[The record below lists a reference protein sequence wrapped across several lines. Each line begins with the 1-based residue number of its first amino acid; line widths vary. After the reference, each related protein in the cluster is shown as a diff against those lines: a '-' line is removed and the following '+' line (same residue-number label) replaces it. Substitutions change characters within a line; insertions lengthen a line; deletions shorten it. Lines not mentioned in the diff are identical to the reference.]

1 MSKKYVYLFA
11 DGQAEG
17 TGKMKDLLGGKGAG
31 LAEMTNAGLPV
42 PPGFTIT
49 TEACTAYYSSGE
61 KFPEGMWDEA
71 LAALAKVEQ
80 STGKKFGGGD
90 NPLLVSVRSGAKFSM
105 PGMMDTV
112 LNLGL
117 NDETRKALAQLTG
130 NERFSFDA
138 YRRFIQ
144 LFGKI
149 VLGIDSEKFD
159 HKFDERK
166 KSIGVTEDTHVPAET
181 LAELIEDYKAV
192 VKKETGKEFPTSPLK
207 QLELAIKAVFASWN
221 GRRARDYRRVH
232 KLADDLGTAVN
243 VQTMVFGNM
252 GEDSGTGV
260 AFTRDVAT
268 GEKVLYGEY
277 LQNAQGEDVVAG
289 IRTPKKIAQLHVEM
303 PEMYNQFVQVAERLE
318 KHYKDVQDMEFT
330 IEKGKLY
337 MLQTRNAK
345 RTGSSAVRIAVEMV
359 EEGLIDKATAV
370 QRVEPAQLDQL
381 LHPMI
386 DPKAEIKVLTTG
398 LPASPGAASG
408 TAVFDPD
415 EAEAMAKDGAK
426 VILVRTE
433 TSPEDFHGM
442 VAAQAILTSRGGMTC
457 VAGETHILT
466 DRGMMTA
473 ETAFTHLDQGDH
485 LRILS
490 FDSGS
495 MRPVWRNI
503 IAAGR
508 KPSEAITIAVSQT
521 GHAGHNVLRMTADHK
536 MLIIRN
542 RKLTKK
548 RLDAVLAE
556 QDFLSVVGQIPEISE
571 NTTSPDLA
579 YVAGAIFSDGNVRVK
594 PTKGAVT
601 FIQKPTPEKAEFIA
615 AVEGSFEQAFG
626 TPFTYVRERETVGML
641 RERAIQGRVEDRI
654 SFRREPAAQLAEI
667 RDNLSAWV
675 LNLDRTGLLKFVA
688 GYVDG
693 DGTYAK
699 ESSPVRLQITVAAN
713 KPGHLE
719 GLALA
724 CLRLG
729 IVPQVTNN
737 RDSYLVQ
744 IAEQVDEILAHTHRV
759 KAEIP
764 LRRYESKCLSVKALF
779 DDIVDEVNFMGRIR
793 EGIKR
798 NLMFGVEKLRR
809 DVLPLCSAETTQEVE
824 ALLNSPLRSYRVAKI
839 GEAEPA
845 MVYNFEVDA
854 ADEMDKNFVVFSS
867 RLTPVLVSNSHAA
880 VVARGMGKCCVA
892 GAGEVVVDYA
902 KQQFTSNGAV
912 VKKGDWITLDGSTG
926 RVILGQAPLIKP
938 EISGHFKTL
947 MEWVNQFRKLGVR
960 ANSDTPHDS
969 EVARRFGAEG
979 IGLCRTEHMFFEGD
993 RIDSVRQ
1000 MILSSGDYKNLEAQL
1015 NSAKAE
1021 LEKASKDKKADAK
1034 KRVKEIEKKLKRP
1047 SELYQGALASLL
1059 ELQREDFVGIFR
1071 AMNGYPV
1078 TIRTLDPPLHEFVP
1092 HDDATLKELA
1102 KKIKMNFKEAKA
1114 RVAQLHEFNPMLGHR
1129 GCRLGI
1135 VYPEITEM
1143 QARAIFEAAVKVKR
1157 EGVVVKPEIM
1167 IPLVGNVNELKL
1179 QTEVVR
1185 RVADEVFQREGE
1197 SVEYL
1202 VGTMIELPRA
1212 ALTANRIAEVAEF
1225 FSFGTNDLTQTAM
1238 GLSRDDAGRFLPFY
1252 VEKKIFPDDP
1262 FQTLDQEGVGQLIE
1276 IGIKKGRSTSSDLK
1290 IGICG
1295 EHGGDPESV
1304 IFCHK
1309 VGMNY
1314 VSCSPYRVPIAL
1326 LAAAHAALADQTGAT
1341 AAATTA

>member
-31 LAEMTNAGLPV
+31 LAEMTNAGMPV

-61 KFPEGMWDEA
+61 KFPDGMWDEA
-71 LAALAKVEQ
+71 LAALARIEQ
-80 STGKKFGGGD
+80 ATGKKFGGAE

-117 NDETRKALAQLTG
+117 NDETRAALAKLTG
-130 NERFSFDA
+130 NERFSYDA

-149 VLGIDSEKFD
+149 VLGIDSEKFE
-159 HKFDERK
+159 HIFEGYK
-166 KSIGVTEDTHVPAET
+166 KKLGVHEDTAVGAET
-181 LAELIEDYKAV
+181 LAEVVADYKAL
-192 VKKETGKEFPTSPLK
+192 VKKEIGRNFPTDPLE
-207 QLELAIKAVFASWN
+207 QLQYAIKAVFASWN
-221 GRRARDYRRVH
+221 GRRARDYRRIH
-232 KLADDLGTAVN
+232 KISDDLGTAVN

-289 IRTPKKIAQLHVEM
+289 TRTPKKIAQLHVEM
-303 PEMYNQFVQVAERLE
+303 PEMYNQFVQVSERLE

-330 IEKGKLY
+330 IERGKLY
-337 MLQTRNAK
+337 MLQTRTAK
-345 RTGSSAVRIAVEMV
+345 RTGAAAVRIAVEMV
-359 EEGLIDKATAV
+359 NEGVIDRATAV

-386 DPKAEIKVLTTG
+386 DPKAPVEVIATG

-408 TAVFDPD
+408 KVVFDPD
-415 EAEAMAKDGAK
+415 HAEEEAKKGQK
-426 VILVRTE
+426 VILVRIE

-442 VAAQAILTSRGGMTC
+442 VAAQAILTARGGMT
-457 VAGETHILT
+457 
-466 DRGMMTA
+466 
-473 ETAFTHLDQGDH
+473 
-485 LRILS
+485 
-490 FDSGS
+490 
-495 MRPVWRNI
+495 
-503 IAAGR
+503 
-508 KPSEAITIAVSQT
+508 
-521 GHAGHNVLRMTADHK
+521 
-536 MLIIRN
+536 
-542 RKLTKK
+542 
-548 RLDAVLAE
+548 
-556 QDFLSVVGQIPEISE
+556 
-571 NTTSPDLA
+571 
-579 YVAGAIFSDGNVRVK
+579 
-594 PTKGAVT
+594 
-601 FIQKPTPEKAEFIA
+601 
-615 AVEGSFEQAFG
+615 
-626 TPFTYVRERETVGML
+626 
-641 RERAIQGRVEDRI
+641 
-654 SFRREPAAQLAEI
+654 
-667 RDNLSAWV
+667 
-675 LNLDRTGLLKFVA
+675 
-688 GYVDG
+688 
-693 DGTYAK
+693 
-699 ESSPVRLQITVAAN
+699 
-713 KPGHLE
+713 
-719 GLALA
+719 
-724 CLRLG
+724 
-729 IVPQVTNN
+729 
-737 RDSYLVQ
+737 
-744 IAEQVDEILAHTHRV
+744 
-759 KAEIP
+759 
-764 LRRYESKCLSVKALF
+764 
-779 DDIVDEVNFMGRIR
+779 
-793 EGIKR
+793 
-798 NLMFGVEKLRR
+798 
-809 DVLPLCSAETTQEVE
+809 
-824 ALLNSPLRSYRVAKI
+824 
-839 GEAEPA
+839 
-845 MVYNFEVDA
+845 
-854 ADEMDKNFVVFSS
+854 
-867 RLTPVLVSNSHAA
+867 SHAA

-892 GAGEVVVDYA
+892 GCGDAQIDYA
-902 KQQFTSNGAV
+902 ARQFTANGV
-912 VKKGDWITLDGSTG
+912 TVKENEWITLDGSTG
-926 RVILGQAPLIKP
+926 RVILGQVALIEP

-947 MEWVNQFRKLGVR
+947 MEWVNDFRKLGVR

-969 EVARRFGAEG
+969 EVARGFGAEG

-1000 MILSSGDYKNLEAQL
+1000 MILSSGEYKALEAQL
-1015 NSAKAE
+1015 NTAKGD
-1021 LEKASKDKKADAK
+1021 LEKASKDKKADAR
-1034 KRVKEIEKKLKRP
+1034 KRVKEIEKKIKRP
-1047 SELYQGALASLL
+1047 SELYHGALASLL
-1059 ELQREDFVGIFR
+1059 ELQREDFAGIFR

-1102 KKIKMNFKEAKA
+1102 RKIKMNFKEAKA
-1114 RVAQLHEFNPMLGHR
+1114 RVQQLHEFNPMLGHR

-1157 EGVVVKPEIM
+1157 EGVVV
-1167 IPLVGNVNELKL
+1167 NELKL
-1179 QTEVVR
+1179 QADVVR
-1185 RVADEVFQREGE
+1185 RVAGEVFAREGE

-1238 GLSRDDAGRFLPFY
+1238 GLSRDDSGRFLPFY

-1276 IGIKKGRSTSSDLK
+1276 IGIRKGRSTSADLK
-1290 IGICG
+1290 VGICG

-1326 LAAAHAALADQTGAT
+1326 LAAAHAALADQAGAT